1 VFNERW
7 GLDASIYYAMEALG
21 LVDKLH
27 RPLFDAIHKNR
38 LRTDN
43 QQEFSDWLTQQG
55 VDAKK
60 FVETVK
66 SFGVRSKTRRAVQ
79 LTVQYKIDGTPAMA
93 VHGRYT
99 IPAQPGVFKVVDS
112 LVDRVRKEK

>member
-1 VFNERW
+1 
-7 GLDASIYYAMEALG
+7 MEALG
-21 LVDKLH
+21 LLDKLH

-43 QQEFSDWLTQQG
+43 QQEFSEWLTRQG

-79 LTVQYKIDGTPAMA
+79 LTLQYKIDGTPAMA
-93 VHGRYT
+93 VNGRYIVPSSESMLDT
-99 IPAQPGVFKVVDS
+99 VNR
-112 LVDRVRKEK
+112 LVGSIRKTSK